1 MSETRDLVREA
12 AERLFEKHCGA
23 ETMRR
28 ADTGEFPEALWRA
41 LTQAGY
47 AAALVPESAGGAGL
61 DMSDALSILVSAG
74 RHAVPA
80 PLAETMLAGW
90 LLSSAGLRMPDGP
103 LTVAPV
109 RRGEQLRARPDGK
122 AWRIEGSAKR
132 VPWAGQCGAVAV
144 LAQSGGDNVVAL
156 VAAADCA
163 VSKGHNVAGEP
174 RDELVFSGANSLQ
187 SAVSPL
193 DVDAL
198 HALGAVMRS
207 AQMAGALQ
215 DVLETTVQ
223 YARERVQFGRPI
235 GGFQAVQQNLA
246 LLAGQA
252 AAATAAAEAAI
263 EAVAGDPASPTA
275 GNFTSPAI
283 AAAKIR
289 CGEAA
294 GIGAAIAHQVH
305 GAIGF
310 TQEHRLHYS
319 TRRLWSWR
327 DEFGNEAYWAHKLG
341 GEVAAAGPDRL
352 WQSITAAG

>member
-1 MSETRDLVREA
+1 MSDARDLVRES
-12 AERLFEKHCGA
+12 AERLFAKYCTA

-28 ADTGEFPEALWRA
+28 ADSGEFPQVLWRA
-41 LTQAGY
+41 LSEAGY
-47 AAALVPESAGGAGL
+47 ADALVSESAGGAGL
-61 DMSDALSILVSAG
+61 EMTDALSLLFSAG

-90 LLSSAGLRMPDGP
+90 LLSSAGIPMPEGP

-109 RRGEQLRARPDGK
+109 REGETLIAKRDG
-122 AWRIEGSAKR
+122 AGWRIEGTATR
-132 VPWAGQCGAVAV
+132 VPWAHQCGAIAV
-144 LAQSGGDNVVAL
+144 LAEAEGKSIVAL
-156 VAAADCA
+156 VSAADCA
-163 VSKGHNVAGEP
+163 VNGGHNVAGEP
-174 RDELVFSGANSLQ
+174 RDDVVFSTNKSVNGSESTVA
-187 SAVSPL
+187 AA
-193 DVDAL
+193 AL
-198 HALGAVMRS
+198 RALGAVMRS

-215 DVLETTVQ
+215 SILATSVQ
-223 YARERVQFGRPI
+223 YASERVQFGRPI
-235 GGFQAVQQNLA
+235 GRFQAIQQNLA

-263 EAVAGDPASPTA
+263 EAAARNLDSM
-275 GNFTSPAI
+275 AI

-289 CGEAA
+289 AGEAA

-327 DEFGNEAYWAHKLG
+327 DEFGNEAYWARRLG
-341 GEVAAAGPDRL
+341 GEVAAAGADRL
-352 WQSITAAG
+352 WQGITAAG

>member
-1 MSETRDLVREA
+1 MSETRELIHEA

-23 ETMRR
+23 DTLRR
-28 ADTGEFPEALWRA
+28 ADAGEFPQALWRA

-47 AAALVPESAGGAGL
+47 DAALVPESAGGAGL
-61 DMSDALSILVSAG
+61 EMPDALSLLICAG
-74 RHAVPA
+74 RHSLAA

-90 LLSSAGLRMPDGP
+90 LLSTAGIAMPEGP

-109 RRGEQLRARPDGK
+109 REGDALAAQRDGA
-122 AWRIEGSAKR
+122 AWRIEGTAAR
-132 VPWAGQCGAVAV
+132 IPWARHCSTVAV
-144 LAQSGGDNVVAL
+144 LAESGGKSIVAL

-163 VSKGHNVAGEP
+163 IKEGHNVAGEP
-174 RDELVFSGANSLQ
+174 RDDLVFSGTKTLQ
-187 SAVSPL
+187 AGASPVSAG
-193 DVDAL
+193 AL
-198 HALGAVMRS
+198 LALGAVMRS
-207 AQMAGALQ
+207 AQIAGALQ
-215 DVLETTVQ
+215 RVLETSVQ

-235 GGFQAVQQNLA
+235 GRFQAVQQNLA
-246 LLAGQA
+246 VLAGQT

-263 EAVAGDPASPTA
+263 EAAPRDLDSLAV
-275 GNFTSPAI
+275 

-289 CGEAA
+289 AGEAA

-327 DEFGNEAYWAHKLG
+327 DEFGNEAYWSRRLG
-341 GEVAAAGPDRL
+341 ARVAAAGAERL
-352 WQSITAAG
+352 WQGITAAG

>member
-1 MSETRDLVREA
+1 MGEILERETRLLLREA
-12 AERLFEKHCGA
+12 AERLFEKHCNP

-28 ADTGEFPEALWRA
+28 ADGGEFPQVLWRA
-41 LTQAGY
+41 LSEAGY
-47 AAALVPESAGGAGL
+47 ADALVPESAGGAGL
-61 DMSDALSILVSAG
+61 EMTDALSLLFSAG

-90 LLSSAGLRMPDGP
+90 LLSSAGIPMPEGP

-109 RRGEQLRARPDGK
+109 REGETLIAKRDG
-122 AWRIEGSAKR
+122 AGWRIEGTATR
-132 VPWAGQCGAVAV
+132 VPWAHQCGAIAV
-144 LAQSGGDNVVAL
+144 LAEAEGKSIVAL
-156 VAAADCA
+156 VSAADCA
-163 VSKGHNVAGEP
+163 VNGGHNVAGEP
-174 RDELVFSGANSLQ
+174 RDDVVFSTNKSVNGSESTVA
-187 SAVSPL
+187 SA
-193 DVDAL
+193 AL
-198 HALGAVMRS
+198 RALGAVMRS

-215 DVLETTVQ
+215 SILATSVQ
-223 YARERVQFGRPI
+223 YASERVQFGRPI
-235 GGFQAVQQNLA
+235 GRFQAIQQNLA

-263 EAVAGDPASPTA
+263 EAAARNLDSM
-275 GNFTSPAI
+275 AI

-289 CGEAA
+289 AGEAA

-327 DEFGNEAYWAHKLG
+327 DEFGNEAYWALRLG
-341 GEVAAAGPDRL
+341 GEVAAAGADRL
-352 WQSITAAG
+352 WQGITAAG